1 MIISG
6 GKGKF
11 SKIFFMNK
19 SFHIFKGIAAGIC
32 VLGSGIEVR
41 NQRFFIV
48 DKSSLHVVVV
58 TACVEGTG
66 LP

>member
-1 MIISG
+1 
-6 GKGKF
+6 
-11 SKIFFMNK
+11 MNK

-32 VLGSGIEVR
+32 VLGRGIEVR